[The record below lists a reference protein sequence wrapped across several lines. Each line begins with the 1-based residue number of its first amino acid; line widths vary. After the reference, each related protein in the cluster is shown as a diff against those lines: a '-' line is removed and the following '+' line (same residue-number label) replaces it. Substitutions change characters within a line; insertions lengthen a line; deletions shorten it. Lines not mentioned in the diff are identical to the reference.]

1 MHQGEAQDVRLLEGT
16 RNSGGI
22 VVWLG
27 MFLSPSASCHVMRP
41 ATAIPSDGWRPCSED
56 AHGTKTLLANK
67 SRLHSVQCGTNSEAA
82 DAEVPPSFSI
92 NKQIEVGLGS
102 WKTRRRRRWSKQSGS
117 RMLFSTL
124 QLIPKEKAS
133 EGSTTLRND
142 GWDHGIE
149 LPLLRS
155 PLSAPL
161 TVFPFL
167 PLAE

>member
-1 MHQGEAQDVRLLEGT
+1 MLEET

-27 MFLSPSASCHVMRP
+27 MFLSLSVLCHVMRP
-41 ATAIPSDGWRPCSED
+41 ATAIPSDGWRPCSVD

-82 DAEVPPSFSI
+82 DAEVPPSSNV

-133 EGSTTLRND
+133 EGRSTTLRND

-155 PLSAPL
+155 LLSAPL